1 MPASKKAKTNTND
14 LLKETKMLVIDARES
29 AEVQVVLVG
38 VESAPFELR
47 EQLARNL
54 MLGLVKYNNVHF
66 TDGAA
71 GTQGLVREEDEEED
85 GEEDE
90 DGDFDPEDAC
100 TACSTWFD
108 SINKPEND
116 MPVPYEGKIDFRVS
130 IVEV

>member
-1 MPASKKAKTNTND
+1 
-14 LLKETKMLVIDARES
+14 MLVIEARDN
-29 AEVQVVLVG
+29 AEVRVVLVG

-47 EQLARNL
+47 QQLARNL
-54 MLGLVKYNNVHF
+54 MLDPPVVKYDNVHF

-71 GTQGLVREEDEEED
+71 GTYGLVRDEDEEED

-90 DGDFDPEDAC
+90 DDDFDPEEAC
-100 TACSTWFD
+100 TACLEWFD
-108 SINKPEND
+108 SIIKPENE